1 MKDNVV
7 NIDAKTEEKVQMEE
21 LIDIAGLLTDYF
33 RTFRRLWAW
42 VLILAVVGGS
52 FAYVRSYMSW
62 TPRYTASATFTIT
75 ISQDMSTGS
84 DAYGFYDNST
94 AEQMVNT
101 FPYILTSGVLSRR
114 AAASMGRTA
123 LSGQISASAE
133 DNTNLFTM
141 SVTDTDAELAYET
154 LQAVIA
160 CYPDIAE
167 VIIGRTNM

>member
-1 MKDNVV
+1 
-7 NIDAKTEEKVQMEE
+7 
-21 LIDIAGLLTDYF
+21 
-33 RTFRRLWAW
+33 
-42 VLILAVVGGS
+42 
-52 FAYVRSYMSW
+52 
-62 TPRYTASATFTIT
+62 
-75 ISQDMSTGS
+75 
-84 DAYGFYDNST
+84 
-94 AEQMVNT
+94 MVNT

-160 CYPDIAE
+160 CYPDVAE
-167 VIIGRTNM
+167 VIIGRTNMQLLDETGSRLTRIIRGTAEEIWSRERRQVRFSDLHGSELLC